1 MHTRFRRDEEDDD
14 DVAALPGAICAVFF
28 VNLSFFLLWI
38 DLLYA
43 MVFGTKSG
51 SKRQGESPVHSAG
64 ATANGSR
71 DKKTK

>member
-1 MHTRFRRDEEDDD
+1 LT
-14 DVAALPGAICAVFF
+14 GAICAVFF

-51 SKRQGESPVHSAG
+51 SSRSSSRSEKREGKQSK
-64 ATANGSR
+64 
-71 DKKTK
+71 DKKAN